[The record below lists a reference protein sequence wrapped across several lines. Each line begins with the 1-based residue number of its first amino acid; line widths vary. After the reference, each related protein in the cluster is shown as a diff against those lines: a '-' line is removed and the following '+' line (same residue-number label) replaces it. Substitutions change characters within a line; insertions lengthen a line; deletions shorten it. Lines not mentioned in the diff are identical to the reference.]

1 MGPPWTQLTAYDLNQ
16 GTIRWQIPMGTVPA
30 LAAKGIANTGAYRA
44 SKNGP
49 VVTAGGLIFIGTGS
63 DRSVHAYDKDTGKL
77 LWETE
82 LEANPVGIP
91 AVYEVGGPEF
101 IALWAA
107 AEQRS
112 GPDAGSWKAGRPEA
126 QGYYVFALP

>member
-16 GTIRWQIPMGTVPA
+16 GTIKWQIPVGTVPA
-30 LAAKGIANTGAYRA
+30 LAAKGITNTGAYRA

-63 DRSVHAYDKDTGKL
+63 DRRVHAYDKDTGKL

-91 AVYEVGGPEF
+91 AVYEVGGREF
-101 IALWAA
+101 IALWTS

-112 GPDAGSWKAGRPEA
+112 GPDAGSWKAGKPAA
-126 QGYYVFALP
+126 QGY